1 MTIDERIEFLLQSI
15 ESHNR
20 QIGENTEHI
29 ANVSREIHEI
39 SGQIRDLKD
48 SISKLVEV
56 SNKDATAIRAL
67 ARIAEAHEGRIS
79 RIETER

>member
-15 ESHNR
+15 ESHDR
-20 QIGENTEHI
+20 QIGETS
-29 ANVSREIHEI
+29 A
-39 SGQIRDLKD
+39 QIRDLKD

-56 SNKDATAIRAL
+56 TNKDATDIRAL

-79 RIETER
+79 QIEDKN